1 MHILI
6 YISRRTVPPS
16 KVMETPTA
24 LPKYLLKDVAPT
36 DFALIQQA
44 KEARDRQITV
54 DALSPTSE
62 ASTPMA
68 SPNSIDGAVAK
79 CTSSKFN
86 FSDEVE
92 KKTSSMVIPEKYS
105 LAIIAA
111 GMGQSAPNVQSVQSM
126 RTWSACMAVYV
137 LGVLVAISFDRFI
150 VDVMSEVRVSQSDTV
165 ASSPVPAQTL
175 ITSNALVSTSQ
186 VYDGIPTPLSSVVI
200 SPLKLRTD
208 VQAFVSGASFIG
220 STIGPVFG
228 SVSTHVTDID
238 LDDIIGGADTTYNTR
253 MCALE
258 DLIAG
263 ALPTTYYYY

>member
-1 MHILI
+1 M
-6 YISRRTVPPS
+6 PPS
-16 KVMETPTA
+16 KLMETPTV
-24 LPKYLLKDVAPT
+24 LPKYLLKYVAPT

-44 KEARDRQITV
+44 KEARDRQITAM

-68 SPNSIDGAVAK
+68 SPSSIDGAVAK
-79 CTSSKFN
+79 STSSKFD

-92 KKTSSMVIPEKYS
+92 EKPLGMGIPKKYS

-111 GMGQSAPNVQSVQSM
+111 GMGQSARPNVQSL
-126 RTWSACMAVYV
+126 RTWSACMAVYI
-137 LGVLVAISFDRFI
+137 LGLFVAFSFDRFL
-150 VDVMSEVRVSQSDTV
+150 VDVMSDVRVSQSDTV

-186 VYDGIPTPLSSVVI
+186 VYDGIPTPLSSVVV

-228 SVSTHVTDID
+228 SASTHETDIE
-238 LDDIIGGADTTYNTR
+238 LDDIIGDANTTYNTR

>member
-1 MHILI
+1 
-6 YISRRTVPPS
+6 
-16 KVMETPTA
+16 METPTA

-44 KEARDRQITV
+44 KEARDGKIT
-54 DALSPTSE
+54 DDLSPISE

-111 GMGQSAPNVQSVQSM
+111 GMGQSVPNVQSVQSL

-238 LDDIIGGADTTYNTR
+238 LDDIIGGASNTTHNTR

>member
-1 MHILI
+1 M
-6 YISRRTVPPS
+6 PPS
-16 KVMETPTA
+16 KLMATPID
-24 LPKYLLKDVAPT
+24 LPKYLLRDVAPT
-36 DFALIQQA
+36 DFALIRQA
-44 KEARDRQITV
+44 KEARDRQITAL
-54 DALSPTSE
+54 DALSPSSQ

-68 SPNSIDGAVAK
+68 SPSSIDGAVAK
-79 CTSSKFN
+79 CTSSKFD
-86 FSDEVE
+86 FADEVE

-111 GMGQSAPNVQSVQSM
+111 GMGQSAHTNVQSVQSI

-175 ITSNALVSTSQ
+175 ITSNALVPTSR
-186 VYDGIPTPLSSVVI
+186 VYDGIPTPLLSVVI
-200 SPLKLRTD
+200 SPLKLRTE

-228 SVSTHVTDID
+228 SVSTRETDID
-238 LDDIIGGADTTYNTR
+238 LDDIIGGANTTYNTR

-263 ALPTTYYYY
+263 ALPATYYYSSGLGSSNI

>member
-1 MHILI
+1 M
-6 YISRRTVPPS
+6 PPS
-16 KVMETPTA
+16 KLMVTPID
-24 LPKYLLKDVAPT
+24 LPKYLLKYVAPT
-36 DFALIQQA
+36 DFALIRQA

-54 DALSPTSE
+54 DNLTPMSE

-68 SPNSIDGAVAK
+68 SPSSIDGAVAK
-79 CTSSKFN
+79 STSSKFD
-86 FSDEVE
+86 FSDKVE
-92 KKTSSMVIPEKYS
+92 KKTSGMVIPEKYS
-105 LAIIAA
+105 LATIAA
-111 GMGQSAPNVQSVQSM
+111 GMGQSAHTSVQSL

-186 VYDGIPTPLSSVVI
+186 VYDDIPTPLSSVVM
-200 SPLKLRTD
+200 SPLKLRAD

-228 SVSTHVTDID
+228 SVSTRETDID
-238 LDDIIGGADTTYNTR
+238 LDDIIGGANMTHNTR
-253 MCALE
+253 MCVLE